1 MLVPLRFPGGRRCVT
16 VGPPAVAVARRVLVA
31 VPEDLVR
38 LTDEYES
45 LGASAVLVGVRDER
59 RLSERGADFLPV
71 GLARH
76 AEDLTRGRDVQARG
90 SLAHRP
96 RAPRGSWEQEREEE
110 EEEDEREF

>member
-16 VGPPAVAVARRVLVA
+16 VGPPAVAVAGVLVA

-38 LTDEYES
+38 LADEYES

-76 AEDLTRGRDVQARG
+76 AEDPARGRDVQARG

-96 RAPRGSWEQEREEE
+96 RAPRGSGEQEREEE
-110 EEEDEREF
+110 EEEEEREF